1 MKKKSSGKI
10 EKILRNFL
18 VKVVTISSLC
28 SDDIIENMI
37 CAGYKKG
44 KKDVCQGDS
53 GGKFFKICEKKFEV
67 YFNSISSESIVNVHF
82 NCKQDLTQYVLS

>member
-1 MKKKSSGKI
+1 MKVDVPIVSRSQCN
-10 EKILRNFL
+10 EWYFN
-18 VKVVTISSLC
+18 
-28 SDDIIENMI
+28 SDDITENMI

>member
-1 MKKKSSGKI
+1 M
-10 EKILRNFL
+10 
-18 VKVVTISSLC
+18 
-28 SDDIIENMI
+28 IENMI

-44 KKDVCQGDS
+44 KKDFCQGDS
-53 GGKFFKICEKKFEV
+53 GGNFFKICEKKIED